1 MDAKEALKVYFGY
14 DSYKPGQE
22 EIIDSIL
29 AGKDVLAIMPTGSGK
44 SICYQVPALLLPGI
58 TIVISPLISL
68 MQDQVKALNEAGI
81 KAGYINSSLTESQ
94 ISTVYA
100 RALDGAY
107 KILYVAPERLESYEF
122 TNFVDKVGIS
132 MVTVDEA
139 HCISQWGQDFRP
151 SYLKIVDFIDGLSK
165 RPIVSAFT
173 ATATEEVKNDI
184 SCVLKLKDPKIVV
197 TGFDRENLYFDVE
210 TIKKKDDYVLEYIK
224 NHPEDSGII
233 YCATRKNVDALY
245 ELLSNAGIQV
255 ARYHAGMNNEDR
267 KESQNDFIYDRSPVI
282 IATNAF
288 GMGIDKSN
296 VRFVIHYNMPQS
308 MENYYQE
315 AGRAGRDGEPSQCI
329 LLFSAQDIMIN
340 KFLLDHKDF
349 TDIPYEDI
357 ELIRQRDA
365 KRLQI
370 MEGYCRT
377 SGCLR
382 NYILEYFG
390 EKRNEPCDSCG
401 NCHREFAEI
410 DMTEDA
416 KLVINCVWE
425 TKGRYGL
432 NIILGTLLGA
442 NRARLKELGTTEYK
456 TYGALKSRSESELRL
471 LISQLLLDGYLYQ
484 TADKYSVI
492 RLGNID
498 PLKEASACV
507 LIRTYEDREPERQTR
522 SRSRRSTDSLTK
534 AGYELFE
541 TLRQLRLTIARE
553 EGMPPYIVFSDK
565 TLIDMSVKAPRDR
578 LSMLE
583 VSGVGEA
590 KYEKYGERFIEAIT
604 AFIDENPES
613 VTSIKDDDDA
623 AEVRVK
629 SARKRRSRKG
639 TFYLNPED
647 EEKFEYCDL
656 YLVGEIK
663 DELNRITSGNNVKH
677 IFGTDIYRFLTEK
690 GYVEERNI
698 NGRSVQVPTEIG
710 QTKGIIAVEQTSKI
724 GTVYTVL
731 KYPHAVQKEIVEHY
745 IEIRDQVATTEDEEE
760 DVAENASFDRAA
772 YNRKMNRPDG
782 AGASWSEEEDKQLD
796 EEFNGGMK
804 IYEITK
810 IHDRTNGAIRARLR
824 KHGLIE

>member
-122 TNFVDKVGIS
+122 TNFAGKVGIS

-184 SCVLKLKDPKIVV
+184 SCVIKLKDPKIVV

-401 NCHREFAEI
+401 NCHREFTEI

-498 PLKEASACV
+498 PLKEAGARV

-522 SRSRRSTDSLTK
+522 SRSRRSTDFLTK

-578 LSMLE
+578 LSMLG

-604 AFIDENPES
+604 AFIDENPDS
-613 VTSIKDDDDA
+613 VTSINDDDDA
-623 AEVRVK
+623 
-629 SARKRRSRKG
+629 
-639 TFYLNPED
+639 
-647 EEKFEYCDL
+647 
-656 YLVGEIK
+656 
-663 DELNRITSGNNVKH
+663 
-677 IFGTDIYRFLTEK
+677 
-690 GYVEERNI
+690 
-698 NGRSVQVPTEIG
+698 
-710 QTKGIIAVEQTSKI
+710 
-724 GTVYTVL
+724 
-731 KYPHAVQKEIVEHY
+731 
-745 IEIRDQVATTEDEEE
+745 
-760 DVAENASFDRAA
+760 AENASFDRAA

-796 EEFNGGMK
+796 EEFNSGMK
-804 IYEITK
+804 ISEMAK

>member
-68 MQDQVKALNEAGI
+68 MQDQVKVLNEAGI

-122 TNFVDKVGIS
+122 TNFAGKVGIS

-184 SCVLKLKDPKIVV
+184 SCVLKLNDPKIVV

-349 TDIPYEDI
+349 TDIPYEDV

-401 NCHREFAEI
+401 NCHREYTEI

-471 LISQLLLDGYLYQ
+471 LISQLLLDGYLCQ

-498 PLKEASACV
+498 PLKEAGARV

-578 LSMLE
+578 SSMLG

-590 KYEKYGERFIEAIT
+590 KYEKYGERFIEVIT

-639 TFYLNPED
+639 PFYLKPED
-647 EEKFEYCDL
+647 EEKFEYRDL
-656 YLVGEIK
+656 YLLGEIK

-698 NGRSVQVPTEIG
+698 DGRSVQVPTETG

-745 IEIRDQVATTEDEEE
+745 IEIRDQVATDDEEE
-760 DVAENASFDRAA
+760 DVAENTSFDRAA

-782 AGASWSEEEDKQLD
+782 AGAPWSEEEDKQLD
-796 EEFNGGMK
+796 EEFKGGMK
-804 IYEITK
+804 ISEIAK

-824 KHGLIE
+824 KHGLID

>member
-122 TNFVDKVGIS
+122 TNFAGKVGIS

-184 SCVLKLKDPKIVV
+184 SCVLKLNDPKIVV

-357 ELIRQRDA
+357 ELIRQKDA

-377 SGCLR
+377 YGCLR

-401 NCHREFAEI
+401 NCHREFTEI

-442 NRARLKELGTTEYK
+442 NRARLKELGTVQYK
-456 TYGALKSRSESELRL
+456 TYGALKDRTESELRL
-471 LISQLLLDGYLYQ
+471 LINQLFLDGYLYQ
-484 TADKYSVI
+484 TTDKYSVI
-492 RLGNID
+492 RMGNIE
-498 PLKEASACV
+498 PLKDPNTHV
-507 LIRTYEDREPERQTR
+507 LIRTYKDRETERQTKSH
-522 SRSRRSTDSLTK
+522 SRKSMDALTR

-541 TLRQLRLTIARE
+541 ILRKLRLTIARE
-553 EGMPPYIVFSDK
+553 EGLPPYIIFSDK
-565 TLIDMSVKAPRDR
+565 TLIDMSIETPTDR
-578 LSMLE
+578 QAILN

-590 KYEKYGERFIEAIT
+590 KYEKYGERFIDAVTVFMEEHPGT
-604 AFIDENPES
+604 
-613 VTSIKDDDDA
+613 VTSIKDDNND
-623 AEVRVK
+623 VPVKVK
-629 SARKRRSRKG
+629 S
-639 TFYLNPED
+639 
-647 EEKFEYCDL
+647 
-656 YLVGEIK
+656 
-663 DELNRITSGNNVKH
+663 
-677 IFGTDIYRFLTEK
+677 
-690 GYVEERNI
+690 
-698 NGRSVQVPTEIG
+698 
-710 QTKGIIAVEQTSKI
+710 
-724 GTVYTVL
+724 
-731 KYPHAVQKEIVEHY
+731 
-745 IEIRDQVATTEDEEE
+745 
-760 DVAENASFDRAA
+760 
-772 YNRKMNRPDG
+772 
-782 AGASWSEEEDKQLD
+782 
-796 EEFNGGMK
+796 
-804 IYEITK
+804 
-810 IHDRTNGAIRARLR
+810 
-824 KHGLIE
+824 